1 MHAVRA
7 APSVGKG
14 GNCAPPPHALSTTFS
29 TREATNAPANATSGS
44 RSALATAD
52 CCNWAAR
59 GAEDSAVINKHFEV
73 LHERRALGLS
83 TTLEL
88 YCGGTVTLGVGNA
101 RALGRPR
108 ALGSPRALGGTSLS
122 FPVVAYTPSGATP
135 QRRAPSATACS
146 QIAVVWAR
154 CDLVIGYVRIPRC
167 VAKLKLVLGRVCDDS
182 TARASP
188 RVGIKLKQRHVCLC
202 ARKRRETRLERVKAI
217 GRREGLLAAPVGY
230 TLASFE
236 SKASSTGVV

>member
-1 MHAVRA
+1 MLPVRASTARLVIMHIRCRSRASGRSATMHAVRA

-122 FPVVAYTPSGATP
+122 FPVVACVSCSTKRSSCCSEVGAVTLLRAPHPSVVLRLRLLARKSRSFGHGATSSSDTCVS
-135 QRRAPSATACS
+135 RGAS
-146 QIAVVWAR
+146 Q
-154 CDLVIGYVRIPRC
+154 
-167 VAKLKLVLGRVCDDS
+167 S
-182 TARASP
+182 
-188 RVGIKLKQRHVCLC
+188 
-202 ARKRRETRLERVKAI
+202 
-217 GRREGLLAAPVGY
+217 
-230 TLASFE
+230 
-236 SKASSTGVV
+236 